1 MIGSVL
7 GKLGLPVL
15 LSVVSDALSR
25 INHPAAKKAAESV
38 AQVEEAINMGTISPE
53 QAAEA
58 NRHIETM
65 TQIESETSAKI
76 LAEVNASLRAEVIS
90 EDKFVRRM
98 RPTFGYLMAITWTAQ
113 MLAIAYVII
122 FETEQASLVIE
133 ATQSLGTIWTVGL
146 SVLGIYVYKRSE
158 EKRTY
163 MR

>member
-1 MIGSVL
+1 MIGPIL

-25 INHPAAKKAAESV
+25 INHPVAKKAAESV
-38 AQVEEAINMGTISPE
+38 GQVEEAINLGSISPE

-65 TQIESETSAKI
+65 TQIENETSAKI
-76 LAEVNASLRAEVIS
+76 LAEVNESLRSEVVS
-90 EDKFVRRM
+90 DDKFVRRM

-122 FETEQASLVIE
+122 FKTEQASLVIE
-133 ATQSLGTIWTVGL
+133 ATQSLGTIWTVAL
-146 SVLGIYVYKRSE
+146 SVLGIYVYKRSD
-158 EKRTY
+158 EKKFY
-163 MR
+163 KG